1 MCKSS
6 EADELEKLRH
16 EKVHEKRMQ
25 IMDEGQA
32 VREPLRND
40 YYNERRRIRERDA
53 LDKKVCRYLIGRP
66 VKPLPLRYSPEEL

>member
-16 EKVHEKRMQ
+16 EKVHE
-25 IMDEGQA
+25 GQA
-32 VREPLRND
+32 VRAPLCND

-53 LDKKVCRYLIGRP
+53 LDKKVFRYLIGRP